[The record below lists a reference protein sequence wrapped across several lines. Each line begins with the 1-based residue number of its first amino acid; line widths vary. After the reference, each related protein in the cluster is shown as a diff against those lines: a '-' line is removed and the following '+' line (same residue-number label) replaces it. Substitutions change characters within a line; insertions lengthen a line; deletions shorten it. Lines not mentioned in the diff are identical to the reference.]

1 MPATQN
7 ISLTS
12 PTDYS
17 AESLSIERR
26 RKLAEALQ
34 AQANQPL
41 DTNQTAGGFVIPI
54 SPFQGAAKLSQA
66 LVGAYGSKNAED
78 ASKGLSERRNQALI
92 DALGQ
97 MPQGGTVTA
106 PTDQEGTGSFDMS
119 GAAGPQVTRTAPT
132 PQQNASWLGQIANID
147 PKAVDIGKAV
157 LTLNQQAQEKEAD
170 RQAKSMDRIMTL
182 EAAAQN
188 ASLSREERAARA
200 KEAADLRRELQASTQ
215 EFSRQASA
223 DRRAMT
229 PPPQAQIVQ
238 TDQGIFERGRDG
250 ALKPLTDPATGKPL
264 QPKGADKPMT
274 EFQGKSSLY
283 GTRAQA
289 AHDAMLDLE
298 SNISTTGLAAK
309 NAAQNVPLIGGALGM
324 AGNAMLSP
332 NQQRVEQAQRDFVNA
347 VLRQESGAAIGQ
359 SEFLNAQRQ
368 YFPQPNDSKEVIEQK
383 RRNREL
389 AIAGFERSAGK
400 EGGQAVRDVRAEG
413 ADRRKQSAAP
423 NPGRRGVDAME
434 EADRILQG
442 K

>member
-66 LVGAYGSKNAED
+66 LVGAYGSKKAED

-119 GAAGPQVTRTAPT
+119 GTAGPQVTRTAPT

-147 PKAVDIGKAV
+147 PKAVDIGKTV

-200 KEAADLRRELQASTQ
+200 REAADLRREMAI
-215 EFSRQASA
+215 
-223 DRRAMT
+223 
-229 PPPQAQIVQ
+229 QAQ
-238 TDQGIFERGRDG
+238 QGRVEMAHLAAGLRPDPNKAPPGYRFKQDGSMEAIPGGPADAKARAAEEKQIAGAGDVDIALGTLRDAYDRLEKG
-250 ALKPLTDPATGKPL
+250 GGITSTANSGMANVIPSLSSSGIGQAVGKTFGTNNQSARNDIAMSRPSLLAALMKATGMSAKQMDSNAELKLWLSTATDPA
-264 QPKGADKPMT
+264 
-274 EFQGKSSLY
+274 
-283 GTRAQA
+283 
-289 AHDAMLDLE
+289 LDVE
-298 SNISTTGLAAK
+298 SNRR
-309 NAAQNVPLIGGALGM
+309 ALNNIEKKYIK
-324 AGNAMLSP
+324 GNSATP
-332 NQQRVEQAQRDFVNA
+332 KAPGEFK
-347 VLRQESGAAIGQ
+347 VL
-359 SEFLNAQRQ
+359 
-368 YFPQPNDSKEVIEQK
+368 
-383 RRNREL
+383 
-389 AIAGFERSAGK
+389 GK
-400 EGGQAVRDVRAEG
+400 E
-413 ADRRKQSAAP
+413 
-423 NPGRRGVDAME
+423 
-434 EADRILQG
+434 
-442 K
+442 